1 MIATIQKDIE
11 KESNLLKMPREFLV
25 GGKETWKINENGLG
39 VAYRA
44 KLVRLW
50 RSHPL
55 KWSSMM
61 LLDEEIIV
69 RLF

>member
-1 MIATIQKDIE
+1 MVPTIQKDIE
-11 KESNLLKMPREFLV
+11 KESNLSEMPREFLV

-50 RSHPL
+50 RIHPL
-55 KWSSMM
+55 KW
-61 LLDEEIIV
+61 
-69 RLF
+69 

>member
-1 MIATIQKDIE
+1 MLLVNHISAHEGFLLENIE

-44 KLVRLW
+44 KLVRL
-50 RSHPL
+50 
-55 KWSSMM
+55 
-61 LLDEEIIV
+61 
-69 RLF
+69 

>member
-25 GGKETWKINENGLG
+25 SGKETWKINENGLG

-44 KLVRLW
+44 KLVRL
-50 RSHPL
+50 
-55 KWSSMM
+55 
-61 LLDEEIIV
+61 
-69 RLF
+69 

>member
-25 GGKETWKINENGLG
+25 GGKEPWKINENGLG

-44 KLVRLW
+44 KLVRL
-50 RSHPL
+50 
-55 KWSSMM
+55 
-61 LLDEEIIV
+61 
-69 RLF
+69 